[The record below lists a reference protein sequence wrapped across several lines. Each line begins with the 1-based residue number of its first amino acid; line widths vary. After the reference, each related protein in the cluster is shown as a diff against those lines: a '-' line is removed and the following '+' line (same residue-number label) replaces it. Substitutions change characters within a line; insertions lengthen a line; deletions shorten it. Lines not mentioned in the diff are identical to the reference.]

1 MYRCTSIPFF
11 SIACRLCK
19 SRVTLSRR
27 MPDLVEGM
35 SKLKET
41 SSLVLSDFKRI
52 NQGLPVLFLLQTSY
66 HSYTKHYWRRM
77 PAHFPC
83 VCSYSVSDTVTFWM
97 EAYLSL
103 ARYVQF
109 VLYSGCQW
117 LGRYALVLSSWLYC
131 CCRVFPLFT
140 PACGFIIPQ
149 NVCFCSAKPYCWQK
163 RWCFLAMACC
173 GRGGLQNGFK
183 AVRSAQ

>member
-1 MYRCTSIPFF
+1 
-11 SIACRLCK
+11 
-19 SRVTLSRR
+19 

-41 SSLVLSDFKRI
+41 SSLVILKESIRDF
-52 NQGLPVLFLLQTSY
+52 LFY
-66 HSYTKHYWRRM
+66 FFFKH
-77 PAHFPC
+77 PITLTPNTTGVGCQHISH

-97 EAYLSL
+97 EAYFSL

-117 LGRYALVLSSWLYC
+117 LRRYAPVLSSWLYC

-149 NVCFCSAKPYCWQK
+149 NFCFCSAKPYCWQK